1 MAKKGIRY
9 AVFATRTETESGT
22 SISVTYS
29 GGKNISPV
37 VTFNGSINSSNT
49 KDYGDDV
56 VQEVD
61 NSVTGGTISI
71 ELNNDEDDI
80 YTMLLG
86 HSKADSSASNAG
98 EITFAE
104 TDVAP
109 FIGVGAI
116 GKSGSKWVGKWYPKV
131 QFKEPND
138 DNATRQ
144 ETVTF
149 GHITIEGEILI
160 PYDGVWKTRKE
171 FSSFSDAKT
180 WLNTKASIS

>member
-9 AVFATRTETESGT
+9 AVFATRTETESNGSVT
-22 SISVTYS
+22 VTYS

-37 VTFNGSINSSNT
+37 VTFNGSINSSSA
-49 KDYGDDV
+49 KDYGDDI

-61 NSVTGGTISI
+61 NSVTGGTLSV

-86 HSKADSSASNAG
+86 HSKDASTS
-98 EITFAE
+98 EISFAE

-116 GKSGSKWVGKWYPKV
+116 GKSGNNWVGKWYPKV

-138 DNATRQ
+138 DNQTKQ

-149 GHITIEGEILI
+149 GHITVEGEILI
-160 PYDGVWKTRKE
+160 PQDGKWKIRKE
-171 FSSFSDAKT
+171 FSSFDSAKT
-180 WLNTKASIS
+180 WLNTKAGIS